1 MYDITLWYIN
11 SSKEIKNKYSL
22 SDSFCF
28 LIAVQNIK

>member
-1 MYDITLWYIN
+1 MRDIPLWYIN
-11 SSKEIKNKYSL
+11 SRKEIKNKYIL

>member
-1 MYDITLWYIN
+1 MCDIPLWYIN

-28 LIAVQNIK
+28 LIAEKNIK